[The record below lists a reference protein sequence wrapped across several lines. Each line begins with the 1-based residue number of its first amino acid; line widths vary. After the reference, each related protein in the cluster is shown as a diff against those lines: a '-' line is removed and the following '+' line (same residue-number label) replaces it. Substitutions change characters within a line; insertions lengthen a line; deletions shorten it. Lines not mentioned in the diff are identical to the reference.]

1 MFAPRDNPWN
11 RICFFQWEILTWKHL
26 KELFSLETVAIE
38 WIFIHFLIGLGLGS
52 VSQQGRRASSLICR
66 KVWNKRMQL
75 PIHNLELG
83 RMKKAA
89 FIKKDSWIEFHS
101 NTRFGTVDLSN
112 CRNQVLKS
120 RVKRPLS
127 LSLFF
132 SCIVPPRGRRSCAL
146 PEVNLSKML
155 NLQNED
161 FHDLVWSTQ
170 SWYWRIGPFLEKLP
184 VTLTHSSI
192 AN

>member
-1 MFAPRDNPWN
+1 MNIIHP
-11 RICFFQWEILTWKHL
+11 
-26 KELFSLETVAIE
+26 FS
-38 WIFIHFLIGLGLGS
+38 HRSCLGLGS

-89 FIKKDSWIEFHS
+89 FIKKDSCEFHS

-132 SCIVPPRGRRSCAL
+132 SSSVPPRGRRSSAL

-155 NLQNED
+155 NMGILQNED

-170 SWYWRIGPFLEKLP
+170 SWYWRMGPFLEKLP